1 MSTARL
7 LISCMLLFALVSVAP
22 AGQAVAFTEEAIARG
37 VSYNI
42 EQPDTFGSGL
52 AFVDLDNDADPDL
65 VVIGRTTT
73 GVGPILGVYENDGA
87 GAFIDR
93 SVAYLQIPQL
103 RMASGVTAADYDA
116 DGDLDLYISVW
127 LQPNVLLRNNGNFSF
142 TDVSAPA
149 GLNDAGA
156 GAGCGWG
163 DYDGDGWLDVY
174 VPNRTGTNLP
184 TGEPSMIPNRLFRNL
199 GGTFIDVAAAL
210 GVAEG
215 DSRSFQASFFDFD
228 RDADADLYLVND
240 KGLSSGCQ
248 WRSRFWENVGGALVD
263 ISLESRTDGCV
274 DGMCIA
280 LGDFDRNGLQ
290 DIYVT
295 NLPFGNPLY
304 LNNGDGT
311 FTESSLNAGVGSYTT
326 GWGSV
331 FFDYD
336 NDGWLD
342 LYVCNHATANRLYE
356 NDGVWP
362 TTDVAAAM
370 GVATG
375 PGESFCVATA
385 DIDNDGDLD
394 LAVSDRESRVKLYIN
409 HDGAAR
415 DWVKFRVVGRGA
427 NRFAIGA
434 NVVINAGGVSQ
445 IREVISGD
453 NFKSQNDLTLHFGLD
468 DAALVDA
475 AHVVWPAGVT
485 RDLANLP
492 SNQTWTLY
500 PPERLGDADGDGAVG
515 LSDFLALAACF
526 GGPLAPGC
534 EMMDFDGDAE
544 IGWDDWPDFLARY
557 TDALDDC
564 DANGTLDLAQI
575 LARPAR
581 DANHNGVLDR
591 CESVYRDLPPS
602 QP

>member
-1 MSTARL
+1 MSGARL
-7 LISCMLLFALVSVAP
+7 SISCMLLFALVSVAP

-184 TGEPSMIPNRLFRNL
+184 TGEPSTIPNRLFRNL

-295 NLPFGNPLY
+295 NLPFGNQLY

-311 FTESSLNAGVGSYTT
+311 
-326 GWGSV
+326 
-331 FFDYD
+331 
-336 NDGWLD
+336 
-342 LYVCNHATANRLYE
+342 
-356 NDGVWP
+356 
-362 TTDVAAAM
+362 
-370 GVATG
+370 
-375 PGESFCVATA
+375 
-385 DIDNDGDLD
+385 
-394 LAVSDRESRVKLYIN
+394 
-409 HDGAAR
+409 
-415 DWVKFRVVGRGA
+415 
-427 NRFAIGA
+427 
-434 NVVINAGGVSQ
+434 
-445 IREVISGD
+445 
-453 NFKSQNDLTLHFGLD
+453 
-468 DAALVDA
+468 
-475 AHVVWPAGVT
+475 
-485 RDLANLP
+485 
-492 SNQTWTLY
+492 
-500 PPERLGDADGDGAVG
+500 
-515 LSDFLALAACF
+515 
-526 GGPLAPGC
+526 
-534 EMMDFDGDAE
+534 
-544 IGWDDWPDFLARY
+544 
-557 TDALDDC
+557 
-564 DANGTLDLAQI
+564 
-575 LARPAR
+575 
-581 DANHNGVLDR
+581 
-591 CESVYRDLPPS
+591 
-602 QP
+602 